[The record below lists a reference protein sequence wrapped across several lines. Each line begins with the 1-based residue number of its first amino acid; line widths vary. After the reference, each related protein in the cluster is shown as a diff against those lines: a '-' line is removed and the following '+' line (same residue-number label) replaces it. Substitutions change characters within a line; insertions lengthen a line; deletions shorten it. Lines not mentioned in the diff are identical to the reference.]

1 MKELTPLKRAR
12 SLNRLLLNAFFGAA
26 YGPIIGV
33 GGAVFTGYAL
43 WMGLAASDIALMTSV
58 ALSAGL
64 IFPFSASILG
74 AVRKKKTFL
83 IFGGFT
89 ETFFLVS
96 ISFVPLL
103 AHGSTGRFILLAGF
117 VLASTLSANALSPM
131 FSSWVST
138 IIPEDGRARF
148 MSRESVIGTVTGM
161 AISYIVGRYIDHM
174 GGSNYASF
182 VFPFF
187 FALFVGW
194 GRYWVFLQVPFP
206 QALERDERKVTP
218 LKSLLMPL
226 EHRPFRRLLLF
237 NLTVV
242 IGGSIGDPFY
252 SVYMLQKL
260 KVSYSFIA
268 LLTIIGSLVAILT
281 WLMWGRVSQKLGNK
295 PVLWVSVFC
304 RFVMPLLWLFATPRS
319 YVSILILINVLSAVM
334 GPGFGIAI
342 TTIQYELV
350 PEGPEK
356 SAYFASWAFIHSIVG
371 VIMTVT
377 GAVLAKTLAPL
388 AFSIGGISFDNL
400 KVIFVISG
408 LLLVVPFILLS
419 RVPDV
424 RIRGRAIALRQV
436 FRGNPIA
443 FAFNAMLLSLQRDTS
458 VRAKAIE
465 GMGRSRSPMAMEA
478 LVRSLADPNPR
489 IRQAAVKALGGAR
502 SDEAVALLAGELGN
516 EESPI
521 RIEAAESLGRLK
533 DPGGV
538 PPLRAALESPDAY
551 LAATAARALGEIGG
565 DGNAQVLHEMLVRT
579 PASNKVLFLAL
590 VEAMSTLRDARV
602 IPLAFACLPL
612 FSSTIIRLQILN
624 AVCRATGADNE
635 FYAMLGQERLRLAQR
650 LYRIQKTLRR
660 YLPHLVPLRRLLAV
674 DAIDDLA
681 LAIEEE
687 DYVRMPELA
696 LFLADTVEWKK
707 PEAHPGLA
715 ALRCYL
721 DAQRNGVSER
731 PEVFAFV
738 CLERLFQD
746 EFRKS
751 VLPSRDAAPRTPG
764 TMPRP

>member
-58 ALSAGL
+58 ALLAGL
-64 IFPFSASILG
+64 IFPFSATILA
-74 AVRKKKTFL
+74 AVRKKKQFL
-83 IFGGFT
+83 IFAGFT

-103 AHGSTGRFILLAGF
+103 ARGSTGRLVLLACF
-117 VLASTLSANALSPM
+117 VLASTLTANALGPM

-148 MSRESVIGTVTGM
+148 MSRQSVIGTVTGM
-161 AISYIVGRYIDHM
+161 AISFIVGRYIDRM

-182 VFPFF
+182 VFPFG

-194 GRYWVFLQVPFP
+194 GRYWVFQKVPFP
-206 QALERDERKVTP
+206 QALEHDERKVTL

-226 EHRPFRRLLLF
+226 EHRPFRRLLFF

-281 WLMWGRVSQKLGNK
+281 WLAWGRISQKLGNK
-295 PVLWVSVFC
+295 PVLWVSVLC

-319 YVSILILINVLSAVM
+319 YVSVLILINVLSAVM

-350 PEGPEK
+350 PAGPEK

-377 GAVLAKTLAPL
+377 GALLARGLSSL
-388 AFSIGGISFDNL
+388 SFSVAGIAFDNL

-408 LLLVVPFILLS
+408 LLLLVPFFLLT

-458 VRAKAIE
+458 VRARAIE

-489 IRQAAVKALGGAR
+489 IRQAAVKALGGTR
-502 SDEAVALLAGELGN
+502 SEEAVSLLAGELAN

-533 DPGGV
+533 DPAAI
-538 PPLRAALESPDAY
+538 PPLQAAMDSPDAH
-551 LAATAARALGEIGG
+551 LASTAARALAEIGG
-565 DGNAQVLHEMLVRT
+565 ERNAQALFERLQRT
-579 PASNKVLFLAL
+579 PASNKILFLAL
-590 VEAMSTLRDARV
+590 VEALSTLRDARV
-602 IPLAFACLPL
+602 IQLAFDSLPS

-635 FYAMLGQERLRLAQR
+635 FYALLGQERLRLAQR
-650 LYRIQKTLRR
+650 LFRIQKSLRR
-660 YLPHLVPLRRLLAV
+660 SLPTLVPLRKLLAV
-674 DAIDDLA
+674 DAIDELA

-687 DYVRMPELA
+687 DYARIPELA

-707 PEAHPGLA
+707 PQAHPGLT

-721 DAQRNGVSER
+721 AAQQKGVSER
-731 PEVFAFV
+731 PEVFSFV

-746 EFRKS
+746 EFRT
-751 VLPSRDAAPRTPG
+751 AAL
-764 TMPRP
+764 RPVKTR